1 MIDLPVVSGRYT
13 LTSVCLRRYGPTV
26 SNEGSD
32 PTRVCFVLTVRPER
46 MAEYRARHAA
56 VWPEMLDALRAAG
69 WRNYSLFLRDDG
81 TVVGYLECDDFAAC
95 QARMQDAEI
104 NARWQAEMAPYFL
117 LDGEAPDQAMSP
129 LEEIFHLD

>member
-13 LTSVCLRRYGPTV
+13 LTGVRVHRRGPTV
-26 SNEGSD
+26 SSHGRD
-32 PTRVCFVLTVRPER
+32 PTRICFVLRVRPER

-117 LDGEAPDQAMSP
+117 LDGEAPDRAMSP

>member
-1 MIDLPVVSGRYT
+1 M
-13 LTSVCLRRYGPTV
+13 
-26 SNEGSD
+26 SNDTRE

-69 WRNYSLFLRDDG
+69 WRNYSLFLRGDG
-81 TVVGYLECDDFAAC
+81 AVVGYLECDDFAAC

-104 NARWQAEMAPYFL
+104 NAKWQAEMAPYFL
-117 LDGEAPDQAMSP
+117 LDGRAPDQAMSP